1 MSSYEENLPDAASVA
16 VVRTAELDRLRH
28 LTCQPGGEGR
38 LIAVFGEPGAGK
50 THLLSALVRD
60 RQWTVL
66 PATVHR
72 CSRSDREGTMN
83 AVRKLLRRARL
94 SSERHRESPGV
105 TGLSRHRPQPDR
117 ELVVIEDAHLADE
130 RTIHELAGIAE
141 GTPSPLVD
149 VVVSLRPRQT
159 PEALTEAV
167 SLTAAFGRTARIELA
182 PLSDEQMLAMTSV
195 PPPYDLRRRSRGNPF
210 SLRALQALDHSTRS
224 GSDAAVAPFEFTV
237 LTEVRGLT
245 LNEHYVLNAAAIL
258 RSRFD
263 VELLAEVAEL
273 DALVVSA
280 AVRGLVR
287 RDLVRVEPVGAL
299 FSIRDEVFG
308 TLLRRTID
316 PCWAARAHQRALHRL
331 SARGQAGTQLGFH
344 LVSSL
349 SRVRASELAQ
359 IVDASY
365 EIMETDVA
373 ECVSWLTPVIAE
385 APVSSEIGM
394 RARLALSTAFGRIG
408 RMTESR
414 DLLFLVHESGGLVD
428 PLVLAEQVASA
439 SMVEAVL
446 SQDVQTL
453 GLLNDYLARPDLRRS
468 PVWSRLVFARGF
480 RTTMLGRMPGRT
492 ETEQALQEARD
503 GRDDLTAAGLL
514 GLRSLEATF
523 SGEVDRALAD
533 ATAAG
538 EMLDRGPEHLVARH
552 LEYLFVVALAHLYL
566 GCYVDAQRQ
575 VRRGVHIAR
584 RCQRIF
590 LLPALLVLLSESE
603 RHLGQLEQAREA
615 ANAAIVESG
624 PGNSLRHTQAV
635 ALKSAAEVWMQ
646 PVGSGRAR
654 SLAQQALAQQSPSQ
668 ANVNGSASIAALT
681 LARCAWLDGDPAH
694 CVALLLNEGKGSGLR
709 TIPVAYRNT
718 VWEML
723 CAAGM
728 DVGMPLDG
736 WVRSSQEHARAVP
749 MPHNLAYADLTR
761 GHLCR
766 VRDSL
771 AEAAQ
776 CYHDAADRFASVGM
790 GIEQC
795 YALGQEARVLGELG
809 HADRSSRTARL
820 AAEMA
825 HRSGAATM
833 LDWLGRQVTDPVPA
847 ELETETGP
855 VEMFGRLTDR
865 EREIA
870 LLICT
875 GMKRREIADR
885 LTISMR
891 TVDVHLTRIYRKTGV
906 NSRMEL
912 ALATRRKASGHDY
925 ATRF

>member
-1 MSSYEENLPDAASVA
+1 MSSYEESLPDAASIA
-16 VVRTAELDRLRH
+16 AVRTAELDRLQN
-28 LTCQPGGEGR
+28 LTWQPGGEGR
-38 LIAVFGEPGAGK
+38 LIAVLGEPGAGK

-60 RQWTVL
+60 RQWTAL
-66 PATVHR
+66 PATVYR
-72 CSRSDREGTMN
+72 CSRGDRETTMN
-83 AVRKLLRRARL
+83 TVRKMLRRARL
-94 SSERHRESPGV
+94 SPERDREPPGV
-105 TGLSRHRPQPDR
+105 TGLSRHRRRPDR

-130 RTIHELAGIAE
+130 RTVHELAEIAE
-141 GTPSPLVD
+141 GASPPLVD
-149 VVVSLRPRQT
+149 VVLSLRPRQT

-167 SLTAAFGRTARIELA
+167 SLGAAFGRTARVELA
-182 PLSDEQMLAMTSV
+182 PLSDEQMLAMTPV
-195 PPPYDLRRRSRGNPF
+195 PAPYDLRRRSRGNPF
-210 SLRALQALDHSTRS
+210 NLRALQSLDHSARS
-224 GSDAAVAPFEFTV
+224 GSDTAVAPFEFTV
-237 LTEVRGLT
+237 LTEVRDLT
-245 LNEHYVLNAAAIL
+245 LNERYVLNAAAIL

-273 DALVVSA
+273 EALVVSA

-287 RDLVRVEPVGAL
+287 RDLVRVEPVGTL

-316 PCWAARAHQRALHRL
+316 PCWATRAHQRALSLL
-331 SARGQAGTQLGFH
+331 SARGQDGTQLGFH

-349 SRVRASELAQ
+349 SRARAGELAR

-414 DLLFLVHESGGLVD
+414 DLLFLVHDSGGLVD
-428 PLVLAEQVASA
+428 RLALAEQVACV

-446 SQDVQTL
+446 SRDAQTL
-453 GLLNDYLARPDLRRS
+453 GLLGEYLARPDLRRS
-468 PVWSRLVFARGF
+468 PVWPRLVFARGF
-480 RTTMLGRMPGRT
+480 RTTMQGRIPERAEIERALGS
-492 ETEQALQEARD
+492 ARA
-503 GRDDLTAAGLL
+503 GHDDLTTAGLL
-514 GLRSLEATF
+514 GLRALEATF

-533 ATAAG
+533 AAAAG
-538 EMLDRGPEHLVARH
+538 ETLDRAPEHLVARH
-552 LEYLFVVALAHLYL
+552 LESLFVVVLAYLYL
-566 GCYVDAQRQ
+566 GRYVDAQRQ
-575 VRRGVHIAR
+575 VRRGVDVAR
-584 RCQRIF
+584 RCQRVF

-615 ANAAIVESG
+615 ANAAIIESG
-624 PGNSLRHTQAV
+624 PDNSLRHTQAV

-654 SLAQQALAQQSPSQ
+654 SLAQQALARQSPSQ

-694 CVALLLNEGKGSGLR
+694 CVALLLNEGKGQDLR
-709 TIPVAYRNT
+709 AIPVAYRNT
-718 VWEML
+718 AWEML

-728 DVGMPLDG
+728 DAGMPLDD

-761 GHLCR
+761 GHLHR
-766 VRDSL
+766 VRGSL
-771 AEAAQ
+771 AEAAR
-776 CYHDAADRFASVGM
+776 CYHEAADRFASAGM
-790 GIEQC
+790 GIDQC

-809 HADRSSRTARL
+809 QAERSSRTARL

-825 HRSGAATM
+825 HRSGATTM
-833 LDWLGRQVTDPVPA
+833 LDWLARQVSGPVAA
-847 ELETETGP
+847 ELEPESGP
-855 VEMFGRLTDR
+855 VEVFGRLTHR

-912 ALATRRKASGHDY
+912 ALATRSKAAGHDH

>member
-1 MSSYEENLPDAASVA
+1 MSSYDESLSGAAPIA
-16 VVRTAELDRLRH
+16 AVRTTELDRLQH
-28 LTCQPGGEGR
+28 LTWQPGGEGR

-60 RQWTVL
+60 RQWTAL
-66 PATVHR
+66 PATVYR
-72 CSRSDREGTMN
+72 CSRGDREATMN
-83 AVRKLLRRARL
+83 TVRRMLRRARL
-94 SSERHRESPGV
+94 SSERRHEQPGV
-105 TGLSRHRPQPDR
+105 TGLSRHRRRPDR

-130 RTIHELAGIAE
+130 RTIHELAEIAE
-141 GTPSPLVD
+141 GTCPPLVD

-167 SLTAAFGRTARIELA
+167 SLGAAFGRTARIDLTA
-182 PLSDEQMLAMTSV
+182 LSDEQMLAMTPV
-195 PPPYDLRRRSRGNPF
+195 PAPYDLRRRSRGNPF
-210 SLRALQALDHSTRS
+210 NLRALQSLEHSTRS
-224 GSDAAVAPFEFTV
+224 GGDAAVAPFEFTV

-245 LNEHYVLNAAAIL
+245 LNERYVLNAAAIL

-273 DALVVSA
+273 EALVVSA

-287 RDLVRVEPVGAL
+287 RDLVRVEPVGTL

-316 PCWAARAHQRALHRL
+316 PCWATRAHQRALRLL

-349 SRVRASELAQ
+349 SRARAGELAR

-414 DLLFLVHESGGLVD
+414 DLLFLVHDSAGLVD
-428 PLVLAEQVASA
+428 RLALADQVASV

-446 SQDVQTL
+446 SRDAQTL
-453 GLLNDYLARPDLRRS
+453 GLLGEYLARPDLRPW
-468 PVWSRLVFARGF
+468 PVWPRLVFARGF
-480 RTTMLGRMPGRT
+480 RTTMLGRIPEMD
-492 ETEQALQEARD
+492 EIEQALRSARD
-503 GRDDLTAAGLL
+503 GRDDLTTAGLL
-514 GLRSLEATF
+514 GLRALEATF

-533 ATAAG
+533 AVAAG
-538 EMLDRGPEHLVARH
+538 ETLDRAPEHLVARH
-552 LEYLFVVALAHLYL
+552 LESLFVVVLAYLYL
-566 GCYVDAQRQ
+566 GRYVDAQRQ
-575 VRRGVHIAR
+575 VRRGVDVAR
-584 RCQRIF
+584 HCQRAF

-615 ANAAIVESG
+615 ANAAIIESG
-624 PGNSLRHTQAV
+624 PDNFLRHTQAV

-654 SLAQQALAQQSPSQ
+654 SLAQQALARQSPSQ

-694 CVALLLNEGKGSGLR
+694 CVALLLNEGKGPDLR
-709 TIPVAYRNT
+709 AIPVAYRST

-723 CAAGM
+723 CAAGL
-728 DVGMPLDG
+728 DAGMPLDG

-761 GHLCR
+761 GHLHR
-766 VRDSL
+766 ARGSL
-771 AEAAQ
+771 AEAAR
-776 CYHDAADRFASVGM
+776 CYHEAADRFASAGM
-790 GIEQC
+790 GIDQC
-795 YALGQEARVLGELG
+795 YALGQAARVLGELG
-809 HADRSSRTARL
+809 QAERSSRTARL

-825 HRSGAATM
+825 RRSGATTM
-833 LDWLGRQVTDPVPA
+833 LDWLGRQVTEPVTA
-847 ELETETGP
+847 ELEPEGGP
-855 VEMFGRLTDR
+855 VEVFGRLTHR

-912 ALATRRKASGHDY
+912 ALATRSKAAGQDY
-925 ATRF
+925 AARF